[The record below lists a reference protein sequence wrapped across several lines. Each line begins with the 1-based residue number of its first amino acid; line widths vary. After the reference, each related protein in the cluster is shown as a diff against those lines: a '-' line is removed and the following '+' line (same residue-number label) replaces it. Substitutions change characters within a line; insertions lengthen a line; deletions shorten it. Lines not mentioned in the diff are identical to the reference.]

1 MDCDLW
7 LMLARDKCL
16 VLVQICQT
24 GPPKPARLAGAEG
37 LALHCDRVPFTLLSA
52 CKFSAALAIQPI
64 TAKEL

>member
-1 MDCDLW
+1 MANASERQVPRAGPDMPD
-7 LMLARDKCL
+7 
-16 VLVQICQT
+16 
-24 GPPKPARLAGAEG
+24 GPPEARPPARRLAGAEG